1 MEFDITEI
9 DKKLLIRTLFA
20 HSAPIGLGQ
29 AEYDVRKSFGE
40 TVDGISDEECEY
52 LLYEYNHNSKRESV
66 FGILDY
72 HKGKPMKLNFFRKR
86 NGRIITSSDSYDAR
100 NGRYRFLEAM
110 LNTFHLDEIKITK
123 KGYRQF
129 VMTDLPSDLER
140 TKEQNKT
147 FKDLLKNMTEKREYF
162 GKYWEFDL
170 NKAEYKQPFMELI
183 K

>member
-1 MEFDITEI
+1 MVFDITNI

-20 HSAPIGLGQ
+20 HSAPIGFGQ
-29 AEYDVRKSFGE
+29 AEYMVRKSRGE
-40 TVDGISDEECEY
+40 IVDGITDQECEH
-52 LLYEYNHNSKRESV
+52 LLYEFNHSSERTAG

-72 HKGKPMKLNFFRKR
+72 HKGKPMKLNFFRKQ
-86 NGRIITSSDSYDAR
+86 NGRVIVSSDSYDAR

-110 LNTFHLDEIKITK
+110 LNTFHLDEIKINK

-140 TKEQNKT
+140 TKEQKKM
-147 FKDLLKNMTEKREYF
+147 FRDLLKNMTEKREYF

-170 NKAEYKQPFMELI
+170 DKTEYRQPFMELI